1 MLDDWFCSGST
12 IVKFQNK
19 VDKMTT
25 KTILERALAGERLA
39 FNDPEFEQIA
49 QVAARTE
56 TRLLAFNQAPTGSD
70 RHRLLDEIV
79 GYAVPSTSEVHRGFQ
94 SDFGQHIFIGE
105 HVFVNQGVTMVD
117 LGGIYLADDV
127 LVGPNVTLIT
137 VNHVEDPR
145 QRRDIIPQAIHVG
158 QGAWIGAGALILPG
172 VTIGAQAIIG
182 AGSIV
187 TRDVPAATVV
197 VGTPAKVLRSIKQ
210 GVH

>member
-1 MLDDWFCSGST
+1 MIDDWIRSGIT

-25 KTILERALAGERLA
+25 KTILERALAGERLV
-39 FNDPEFEQIA
+39 FNDPEFAQIA
-49 QVAARTE
+49 QIATRTE
-56 TRLLAFNQAPTGSD
+56 NRLLAFNQAPTSSA
-70 RHRLLDEIV
+70 RHQLLDEIV
-79 GYAVPSTSEVHRGFQ
+79 GYAVPSTSEVHSGFR

-117 LGGIYLADDV
+117 LGGIYLAEGV
-127 LVGPNVTLIT
+127 LVGPNATLIT
-137 VNHVEDPR
+137 VNHAEDPGR
-145 QRRDIIPQAIHVG
+145 RRDVIPQAIHVG

-197 VGTPAKVLRSIKQ
+197 VGTPAKILRSIKQ
-210 GVH
+210 EVH